1 MEVRCEAQW
10 DALDCLR
17 PLLYRVSAL
26 PGHEPLGSIW
36 VASDIVTVRE
46 CVGVAF
52 SFAEKVEQSVFL
64 RWDRHAVSLS
74 RWCHCHPLAAA
85 SFGGEIMIGQWLRW
99 RLRRVRWQMTRQWLV
114 AAEADD
120 AGTTSRRSRNRTYI
134 HFITGSGSRRR

>member
-1 MEVRCEAQW
+1 M
-10 DALDCLR
+10 
-17 PLLYRVSAL
+17 
-26 PGHEPLGSIW
+26 
-36 VASDIVTVRE
+36 ASDIVTVRE
-46 CVGVAF
+46 CVGIAF
-52 SFAEKVEQSVFL
+52 SFAEKFEQSVLL

-120 AGTTSRRSRNRTYI
+120 GARLAAGAEIVPIYI
-134 HFITGSGSRRR
+134 SSPAAAPGVGDREFGSAPA